1 MRSFVR
7 TQVKDDLG
15 NETSGE
21 PPGQTRLMT
30 SSPSPK
36 QTLSEAQKRPQSIG
50 DTVPGPAIS
59 LAAEDEAADLAAA
72 QAGDHAAFARL
83 YDRHAAVVLSL
94 CRRLSLAEAEDATQE
109 TFIRAYKLLHKV
121 ESANKLRP
129 WLYGIARRVCSEN
142 TRSQRRRKHHEDQ
155 AMLMCTAQRKA
166 ATSSTAETLAHAE
179 QLQRLDGA
187 IDQLED
193 RQRLA
198 IHLFY
203 LESDPI
209 QAAKSALGLS
219 RSGYY
224 KLLAK
229 ARDRLGEL
237 MRETNPS

>member
-1 MRSFVR
+1 MRFLLR
-7 TQVKDDLG
+7 TQFKDDLG
-15 NETSGE
+15 NTTSGE
-21 PPGQTRLMT
+21 PPGQTHLMT
-30 SSPSPK
+30 STPSPK
-36 QTLSEAQKRPQSIG
+36 QTLAEAQKKPQSIG
-50 DTVPGPAIS
+50 DTAPGPAIS
-59 LAAEDEAADLAAA
+59 TTAEDEAADLAAA
-72 QAGDHAAFARL
+72 QAGDSAAFARL

-109 TFIRAYKLLHKV
+109 TFIRAYRLLHKV

-129 WLYGIARRVCSEN
+129 WLYGIARRVCSEH
-142 TRSQRRRKHHEDQ
+142 TRSLRRRKLHEDQ
-155 AMLMCTAQRKA
+155 AMLMRTAQRKA
-166 ATSSTAETLAHAE
+166 SSSPPAETLAHAE

-209 QAAKSALGLS
+209 QGAKSALGLS